1 MTKQS
6 TSNSK
11 QFRWP
16 YVTLMIIAILFL
28 GLVTYLGFQ
37 GFKLHRGTEQLK
49 PINHA
54 NVYLAWD
61 ASNQDKSQQ
70 IVSGSNEEEQR
81 HNFAAVLD
89 RINETKTLKAETR
102 VQTDQNGL
110 IGITPNY
117 LATFDIK
124 VAHGRD
130 FNADDYQDSQAAMPV
145 IVGADFASKHPLGQ
159 TFTDR
164 DLLVDNAQFTRQ
176 YKVVGVLAKHSVLP
190 QVNAGV
196 NQAKVDKL
204 DEQVIVPL
212 RDTEL
217 KEHGNTMAT
226 MSYFDNL
233 IVTTKDASQLSSL
246 AKFIN
251 QHPLYQT
258 NVVDLPTSSSGQSA
272 KKVNFQVQFES
283 VPASIKYDYRQF
295 WQSLTLLLIMLAVL
309 LILLVVNIW
318 WLMASH
324 RRQKQANLA

>member
-6 TSNSK
+6 TSNAK
-11 QFRWP
+11 QSRWP
-16 YVTLMIIAILFL
+16 YVTLVMIAVLSL
-28 GLVTYLGFQ
+28 GLVTYVGYQ
-37 GFKLHRGTEQLK
+37 AYKIQRGTEQLK
-49 PINHA
+49 PINRA

-61 ASNQDKSQQ
+61 ASNQEKSPQV
-70 IVSGSNEEEQR
+70 VSDSSEDEQW

-110 IGITPNY
+110 IGVTPGY
-117 LATFDIK
+117 LATFDIQ

-130 FNADDYQDSQAAMPV
+130 FNADDYQDSKAAMPV
-145 IVGADFASKHPLGQ
+145 IVGADFASEHPLGQ

-164 DLLVDNAQFTRQ
+164 DLLIDNAQYTRQ
-176 YKVVGVLAKHSVLP
+176 YKVVGVLAKHAVLP
-190 QVNAGV
+190 QVYAGV
-196 NQAKVDKL
+196 QQAKVDKL
-204 DEQVIVPL
+204 DEQMILPL

-217 KEHGNTMAT
+217 KENGNTMAS

-233 IVTTKDASQLSSL
+233 IVKTKDASQLTSL
-246 AKFIN
+246 AKFVN

-258 NVVDLPTSSSGQSA
+258 NVVDLPTSGSGQSA

-295 WQSLTLLLIMLAVL
+295 WQSLTVLLIILVVL
-309 LILLVVNIW
+309 LILLAVNIW
-318 WLMASH
+318 WLVVGH